1 MAAARGVVK
10 RSPAA
15 LLSEVDR
22 HAQADEGGPDQRVSR
37 VGDRRAG
44 DDIRRGEHEQ
54 RRRPG
59 IAGYPKLYLSPLPP
73 LRIAERGTEG
83 VRSGRRGAVPR
94 SIDEETGPG
103 EPEKNPVPEHD
114 LVEQL
119 AIRSRCR

>member
-22 HAQADEGGPDQRVSR
+22 HAQAEEGGPDEGVAR

-59 IAGYPKLYLSPLPP
+59 IGGYPELYLSPLPP
-73 LRIAERGTEG
+73 LRRAERGRAG
-83 VRSGRRGAVPR
+83 VGSGGRGAVPR
-94 SIDEETGPG
+94 DIAEETGPG
-103 EPEKNPVPEHD
+103 ETERNP
-114 LVEQL
+114 
-119 AIRSRCR
+119 